1 MVSPRLTKKLGL
13 SIPEMRMRSTDYFFS
28 KDTMKVWRK
37 TKLTAKYDK
46 KTGRNYIKVVHP
58 QSEGGRTSWYGFNKD
73 GKTSYLPERE
83 VPTRWRNKSLKS
95 RRRGT

>member
-28 KDTMKVWRK
+28 KGTKRFFSKD

-46 KTGRNYIKVVHP
+46 KTGRNYIKAVKD
-58 QSEGGRTSWYGFNKD
+58 GRTSWYGFKKD
-73 GKTSYLPERE
+73 GTSSYLPERE